1 MSSTAKATWRMP
13 GVFAGAVP
21 VVVLARGRVEL
32 RQLESSMAV
41 RGLHDRDFCPDAVEP
56 HDAIHP
62 PALDR
67 PLALQLESE
76 LDEELS
82 RGREVVN
89 DDAHVVHSLDSH
101 MPDGKDSPVQSGD
114 TRPERPSHFFSR

>member
-1 MSSTAKATWRMP
+1 MSSTANATWRMP

-82 RGREVVN
+82 RGRDFID
-89 DDAHVVHSLDSH
+89 DDAHVVHPFDS
-101 MPDGKDSPVQSGD
+101 
-114 TRPERPSHFFSR
+114 